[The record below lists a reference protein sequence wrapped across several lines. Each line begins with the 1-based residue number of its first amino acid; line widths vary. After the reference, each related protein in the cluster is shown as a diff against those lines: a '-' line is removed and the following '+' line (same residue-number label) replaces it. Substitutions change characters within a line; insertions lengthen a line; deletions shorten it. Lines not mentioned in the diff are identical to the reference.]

1 MSHIYRTRRD
11 AFLAGIQALGYPVPV
26 PKATLYV
33 WLPLPRSYTSSMDFT
48 RDLLDKT
55 GVVVA
60 PGSGFGASGE
70 GYVRVALCV
79 TEERL
84 REAGRRMTEAGFAY

>member
-1 MSHIYRTRRD
+1 ME
-11 AFLAGIQALGYPVPV
+11 F
-26 PKATLYV
+26 
-33 WLPLPRSYTSSMDFT
+33 TS
-48 RDLLDKT
+48 DLLDKT

-60 PGSGFGASGE
+60 PGSGFGKSGE

-84 REAGRRMTEAGFAY
+84 REATNG